1 MGPLDIM
8 KLSKMR
14 DQFCETHPKFVA
26 FLSYLGRRGM
36 REGTV
41 LEVKVMFPNEEPV
54 TTNIRVTASDLEL
67 LKTLS
72 EMGKK

>member
-14 DQFCETHPKFVA
+14 EQFCENHPKFVA
-26 FLSYLGRRGM
+26 FLSYVSRRGIK
-36 REGTV
+36 EGTV
-41 LEVKVMFPNEEPV
+41 LEVKVVFPDEEPV

-72 EMGKK
+72 EMAK

>member
-14 DQFCETHPKFVA
+14 EQFCENHPKFVA
-26 FLSYLGRRGM
+26 FLSYVSRRGIK
-36 REGTV
+36 EGTV
-41 LEVKVMFPNEEPV
+41 LEVKVVFPDEEPV
-54 TTNIRVTASDLEL
+54 TTNIRITASDLEL

-72 EMGKK
+72 EMAK